1 MNSIKYPNPLIKF
14 REDKEIDAIIKEIK
28 QRPRGGKKKTS
39 SHSKTGAHTSA
50 HSQNKLKNESENFT
64 KSVNDVK
71 KKISPEK
78 RKNPK
83 SPQTVESKNVTV
95 KSRPEVSRRKSEK
108 IRTTKVVNGAP
119 IKSKGVN
126 SSFKSKNSEKD
137 TPKVIQEALNRN
149 KERENTIKSDTK
161 VEKIMANSGKNSEIE
176 VSKSEGG
183 KKKLQKFLTNNDFEP
198 TNQIENTPK
207 QENLERINRRDV
219 LFHMI
224 FIIIGS
230 KRELKFSKEE
240 ENAICDQEIMGKE
253 I

>member
-1 MNSIKYPNPLIKF
+1 
-14 REDKEIDAIIKEIK
+14 
-28 QRPRGGKKKTS
+28 
-39 SHSKTGAHTSA
+39 
-50 HSQNKLKNESENFT
+50 
-64 KSVNDVK
+64 
-71 KKISPEK
+71 
-78 RKNPK
+78 
-83 SPQTVESKNVTV
+83 VTV

-108 IRTTKVVNGAP
+108 IRTTKVVNEAP
-119 IKSKGVN
+119 IISKGVN
-126 SSFKSKNSEKD
+126 SSFKSKNSEKE

-149 KERENTIKSDTK
+149 KERENTIKSDAK
-161 VEKIMANSGKNSEIE
+161 VKIMSNSGKNSEIE

-224 FIIIGS
+224 FNIIGS

-240 ENAICDQEIMGKE
+240 ENAICDKEIMGKE